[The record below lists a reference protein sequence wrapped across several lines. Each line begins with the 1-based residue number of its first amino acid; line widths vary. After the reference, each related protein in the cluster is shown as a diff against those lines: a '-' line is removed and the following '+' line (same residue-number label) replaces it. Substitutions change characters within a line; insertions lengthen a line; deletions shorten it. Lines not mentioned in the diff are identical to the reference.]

1 MLLCLSQIFKNSR
14 YTDWILT
21 KNANG
26 PNLLY
31 LDGLAS
37 LGGDLNKTSY
47 HEDIISTTCEGT
59 NNIALDIRSSSTCSL
74 FLCK

>member
-1 MLLCLSQIFKNSR
+1 MSHLHSKLNPSNLKTVGI

-21 KNANG
+21 KYANG

-31 LDGLAS
+31 SAGLAS

-47 HEDIISTTCEGT
+47 HENIISTTC
-59 NNIALDIRSSSTCSL
+59 IDSLSSRKKAHGSRQSL
-74 FLCK
+74 